1 MVEPFSVGGSV
12 KGTPV
17 VPGRVVAGKYRLV
30 RLLGSGGMGTV
41 HVAEH
46 VQVMRSFALKFLRP
60 DRSSTPRYLRRF
72 EREAELLGRLE
83 HENVVSLL
91 DIGVDDTEGPY
102 LVLEYVRGVT
112 LRQELDRHGIR
123 PPERLHAIVE
133 QMARGLTHAHEL
145 GIVHRD
151 LKPENVMLA
160 SHADGGLLVKLLD
173 FGVAGLRSEVTE
185 RMTLSDMAIGTAGYM
200 APEQARGD
208 RGFDAR
214 TDVYA
219 LGVITYEALSGVRP
233 YTGDS
238 YNETLFK
245 ILHRKH
251 RPLSELR
258 PELPASVV
266 RAVERA
272 LSKEPDARFDS
283 AAEFVR
289 ELSADL
295 PQRVLP
301 ATRLDSSEQTLEA
314 EAPAFPTKPDRIPRA
329 RPFVLLGLGLA
340 LGYGVAF
347 VTPPRSKNEEQVA
360 ATASVVAPPPAPAPP
375 VEPAARPALAP
386 VAQGADA
393 QRASAPD
400 QGTQAAG
407 SPPSPKPRAQVSPSA
422 RPGPLRAVPPPRA
435 TEPAALPKAPAAANG
450 YILNN
455 PYPNVVGLE
464 E

>member
-1 MVEPFSVGGSV
+1 
-12 KGTPV
+12 
-17 VPGRVVAGKYRLV
+17 
-30 RLLGSGGMGTV
+30 
-41 HVAEH
+41 
-46 VQVMRSFALKFLRP
+46 
-60 DRSSTPRYLRRF
+60 
-72 EREAELLGRLE
+72 
-83 HENVVSLL
+83 
-91 DIGVDDTEGPY
+91 
-102 LVLEYVRGVT
+102 
-112 LRQELDRHGIR
+112 
-123 PPERLHAIVE
+123 
-133 QMARGLTHAHEL
+133 
-145 GIVHRD
+145 
-151 LKPENVMLA
+151 
-160 SHADGGLLVKLLD
+160 
-173 FGVAGLRSEVTE
+173 
-185 RMTLSDMAIGTAGYM
+185 
-200 APEQARGD
+200 
-208 RGFDAR
+208 
-214 TDVYA
+214 
-219 LGVITYEALSGVRP
+219 VRP